1 MEYRLAADGRGRQRT
16 RISSTEAEGREDAGR
31 RPPKAM
37 SGGGRLSYNHDV
49 SNFVTRK
56 EEEHSTLQDGG
67 LEDGESMIQGVAAL
81 FGKEHWAGTDFTF
94 SGQASIWILVY
105 FVMSF
110 FCIIP
115 GQIRGRHDFGLE
127 PWYLVP

>member
-1 MEYRLAADGRGRQRT
+1 MEYRLAADGKGRQRT

-37 SGGGRLSYNHDV
+37 SGGGRVSYNDDV

-56 EEEHSTLQDGG
+56 KEEPSTLQDGD
-67 LEDGESMIQGVAAL
+67 LKDGESMIQGVAAL

-110 FCIIP
+110 FVLYRDRLEGDMILASNP
-115 GQIRGRHDFGLE
+115 GI
-127 PWYLVP
+127 